1 MEALGLNFAD
11 WFILVVLVASGLIS
25 FSRGFTKEFLSLF
38 LWVAAFIAAI
48 SLEFLATPKIN
59 EYIGNP
65 EISKILS
72 YVVVFIVFI
81 FIGGI
86 LIKFISKIIK
96 WSGASG
102 FDRFLGVLFGLIRGL
117 IVLFVI
123 FLLLPSSLKTTDLIN
138 NSKITPLIQK
148 YAPQIEAYFR
158 ELVDNRNIVE
168 EALEII
174 EPLQPKEEL
183 VPEPNENNTK
193 DGDS

>member
-48 SLEFLATPKIN
+48 SLEYLATPKIN

-158 ELVDNRNIVE
+158 ELVDNRNIVDE
-168 EALEII
+168 YN
-174 EPLQPKEEL
+174 PLL
-183 VPEPNENNTK
+183 VFQQQ
-193 DGDS
+193 S